1 MPADGDQPCYHC
13 GEPVPAGS
21 QWTALVDGVERPM
34 CCPGCQAVARLIASS
49 GLTPFYRLRTEL
61 NPTAPPLPEENPY
74 RVYDLAENNAD
85 FLKQLDDGRWQAQLL
100 LGGVSC
106 AACTWLIEKALT
118 GNDAVFAA
126 TVNLARQSLVVE
138 FDRRRLSVSDLFA
151 QLLALGYDPHP
162 WQLSEGA
169 RLLEREQRHALKE
182 LAVAGLAMMQVGMFA
197 IALHAGDIQG
207 IALEY
212 RSLMRWVSLI
222 IATVVV
228 FYSARSFFRN
238 AWMNLRH
245 MRLVMDVPVA
255 LAIGLAYIASA
266 WATWGNSGDVYF
278 DSIAMFTFFLLLGR
292 YFERQVRRREFLRQ
306 TDLQSLLPA
315 ACSRRAPSGWQTIP
329 TSAASV
335 GDVLLL
341 RCGDVIPADGEIIT
355 GGGAVDEAAFTG
367 ENLPRNIAP
376 GDSVAAGTLLREG
389 GAEMRVTADAAR
401 SRLAQMLSLLARA
414 GDEKPALAKLADRVA
429 ARFVAAV
436 LLVAAGVALYWGLRA
451 PERALW
457 ISLSVLVVSC
467 PCALALATPTAL
479 TAAAARL
486 RRRGLLMPGEN
497 TLETLLRCD
506 RVIFDKTGTL
516 TEGRF
521 QRQAVLP
528 APGQDEEA
536 VLAIAAAL
544 ETHANHPIASAFDDV
559 REQPG
564 LEDVETVPGLGI
576 RGKLAGA
583 TVAIGNPRFVRET
596 CPDLGT
602 SPADDSHWIALASSS
617 GPLAWIALEDCP
629 RRDAAATLAALQQ
642 RGLATELLTGDPSGA
657 GPALAR
663 KLGIGEE
670 RHGVSPEEKLAHVR
684 DLQRRGHCLA
694 MVGDGLNDAPVLAA
708 ADCSFAVNQATDL
721 AKSRAD
727 AILLST
733 SLAPLVDA
741 FDMAQRSR
749 SVIRQ
754 NMIWALGYNSVAVP
768 LAAMGLVPPWAAAIG
783 MSASSLLVVLNSLRL
798 K

>member
-1 MPADGDQPCYHC
+1 MPAKGVPCYHC
-13 GEPVPAGS
+13 GEPVPAGCN
-21 QWTALVDGVERPM
+21 WTALVDGIEQPM

-49 GLTPFYRLRTEL
+49 GLASFYHLRTEL

-85 FLKQLDDGRWQAQLL
+85 FVEELDNGHCRAQLL

-106 AACTWLIEKALT
+106 AACTWLIEKALA
-118 GNDAVFAA
+118 GNAA
-126 TVNLARQSLVVE
+126 IHAASVNLAQQSLVVE
-138 FDRRRLSVSDLFA
+138 FDRNRMPVSELFA

-162 WQLSEGA
+162 WQLSAGA

-182 LAVAGLAMMQVGMFA
+182 LAVAGLAMMQVGMFS

-238 AWMNLRH
+238 AWVNLRH
-245 MRLVMDVPVA
+245 RRLVMDVPVA
-255 LAIGLAYIASA
+255 LAIGLAYVASA
-266 WATWGNSGDVYF
+266 WATALNTGDVYF

-292 YFERQVRRREFLRQ
+292 FFERQVRRGEFLRQ

-315 ACSRRAPSGWQTIP
+315 ACTRRTPEGWQTIP
-329 TSAASV
+329 TSAAAV
-335 GDVLLL
+335 GDILLL
-341 RCGDVIPADGEIIT
+341 RAGEVIPADGEIVK
-355 GGGAVDEAAFTG
+355 GSGAVDEAAFTG
-367 ENLPRNIAP
+367 ENLPRSLAT

-389 GAEMRVTADAAR
+389 GAEMRVNADAAR
-401 SRLAQMLSLLARA
+401 SRLAQMLSLLSRA
-414 GDEKPALAKLADRVA
+414 GDEKPALAKFADRVA

-436 LLVAAGVALYWGLRA
+436 LLVAAAVALYWAINA

-457 ISLSVLVVSC
+457 ITLSVLVVSC

-479 TAAAARL
+479 TAAAAKL
-486 RRRGLLMPGEN
+486 RRRGLLMTGEN
-497 TLETLLRCD
+497 TLENLLRCD

-521 QRQAVLP
+521 QRQAVIP
-528 APGQDEEA
+528 AQGKDVHA
-536 VLAIAAAL
+536 ALAIAAAL
-544 ETHANHPIASAFDDV
+544 EQHANHPISSAFDDV
-559 REQPG
+559 EASPG
-564 LEDVETVPGLGI
+564 LEEVEAVPGAGV
-576 RGKLAGA
+576 RGKLAGE
-583 TVAIGNPRFVRET
+583 TVAIGNPNFVRQFCT
-596 CPDLGT
+596 DLGEL
-602 SPADDSHWIALASSS
+602 PADDSHWIALASSS
-617 GPLAWIALEDCP
+617 GPLAWIALEDRP
-629 RRDAAATLAALQQ
+629 RRDAAEVLAALQQ
-642 RGLATELLTGDPSGA
+642 RGLVTELLTGDPSGA

-663 KLGIGEE
+663 RLGLDEE
-670 RHGVSPEEKLAHVR
+670 RHGMSPEHKLEHVR
-684 DLQRRGHCLA
+684 DLQQRGHHLA

-708 ADCSFAVNQATDL
+708 ADCAFAVNQATDL

-733 SLAPLVDA
+733 ALAPLVDA
-741 FDMAQRSR
+741 FDMAERTR

-754 NMIWALGYNSVAVP
+754 NMTWALGYNGVAVP